1 MREAI
6 VGSAVLGLGLLG
18 WTALAPA
25 SAPVARRVVWL
36 EGEGVRAGWYEA
48 DWLGALPVTAWADQP
63 ADGERVRVVAGWGF
77 PERPA
82 PPQAWS
88 LVATGPAGDDRV
100 SLNRASLAALEGL
113 PRVGPVL
120 ARRIADGRPY
130 ATVEELLR
138 VPGVGPVTLD
148 ALRARVRP

>member
-1 MREAI
+1 MREAT

-18 WTALAPA
+18 WTALAPP
-25 SAPVARRVVWL
+25 APAVARRVVWL

-48 DWLGALPVTAWADQP
+48 DHLGSLPVTAWADVP
-63 ADGERVRVVAGWGF
+63 ADGERVRVMAGWAF

-82 PPQAWS
+82 PPLAWA
-88 LVATGPAGDDRV
+88 LAAPTAAGDDRV
-100 SLNRASLAALEGL
+100 SLNHASLAALEGL
-113 PRVGPVL
+113 PRIGPAL